1 MLDLI
6 EQISG
11 TMLASHIGE
20 KYMEAFAS
28 RGTVLFCEP
37 DELLFQEGD
46 CNESTYIVVKGQ
58 VELFM
63 TVPGR
68 GESRILS
75 LGRGDLVAWSSITGD
90 AIMTCSARCLQP
102 TTLLRW
108 KSQEI
113 HAQMQADKEFGYR
126 FMKLTSAVLAKRLI
140 ATRLQ
145 LLDLFAAPA
154 IRLPAT
160 QIPSALG

>member
-1 MLDLI
+1 MKDLI
-6 EQISG
+6 EQVHG
-11 TMLASHIGE
+11 TMLALYLGD
-20 KYMEAFAS
+20 KYLDKFVS
-28 RGTVLFCEP
+28 LGTIHFCEP
-37 DELLFQEGD
+37 DELLFKEGD
-46 CNESTYIVVKGQ
+46 CNETTYIVVKGQ
-58 VELFM
+58 IELYM

-113 HAQMQADKEFGYR
+113 HDQMQSDNEFGFR
-126 FMKLTSAVLAKRLI
+126 FMKLTSSVLAKRLV

-145 LLDLFAAPA
+145 LLDLFSV
-154 IRLPAT
+154 
-160 QIPSALG
+160 PSTRR

>member
-1 MLDLI
+1 MKDLI
-6 EQISG
+6 EQVHG
-11 TMLASHIGE
+11 TMLAAYMGD
-20 KYMEAFAS
+20 KYLDEFVS
-28 RGTVLFCEP
+28 RGTILFCEP
-37 DELLFQEGD
+37 DELLFKEGD
-46 CNESTYIVVKGQ
+46 RNESTYIVVKGQ

-90 AIMTCSARCLQP
+90 AIMTCTAICLQP

-108 KSQEI
+108 KSLEI
-113 HAQMQADKEFGYR
+113 HDQMQFDKEFGFR
-126 FMKLTSAVLAKRLI
+126 FMKLTAAVLAKRLV

-145 LLDLFAAPA
+145 LLDLFSV
-154 IRLPAT
+154 
-160 QIPSALG
+160 PSTRR

>member
-1 MLDLI
+1 MKDLI
-6 EQISG
+6 EQVHG
-11 TMLASHIGE
+11 TMLALYLGDHYLVEFVSKGMIQ
-20 KYMEAFAS
+20 FS
-28 RGTVLFCEP
+28 EP
-37 DELLFQEGD
+37 HELLFKEGD
-46 CNESTYIVVKGQ
+46 FNESTYIVVKGQ
-58 VELFM
+58 VELYM

-102 TTLLRW
+102 TILLRW

-113 HAQMQADKEFGYR
+113 HDQMQSDNEFGFR
-126 FMKLTSAVLAKRLI
+126 FMKLISSVLAKRLV

-145 LLDLFAAPA
+145 LLDLFYV
-154 IRLPAT
+154 
-160 QIPSALG
+160 PSQRR